1 MLEITYEDYMK
12 SIYDDFEVRNNR
24 FTELYLRC
32 INTNCSSNEV
42 LETMQKSSSRSVICM
57 SSEVSKLVNTSKLFD
72 ELLSCLDELCNKYY
86 V

>member
-12 SIYDDFEVRNNR
+12 SIYDDFEVTNNR

-57 SSEVSKLVNTSKLFD
+57 SSEVSKLINTSKSFD
-72 ELLSCLDELCNKYY
+72 ELLSCLDEL
-86 V
+86 